1 MWWSCWCRPLCRA
14 PHRSGSCWIFCLS
27 PEPLHSKLS
36 ADFCL
41 ETPTWT
47 DRSELQSFLW
57 KHRKAFVILVFKIPH
72 YQYIVK
78 ELVYFLTSN
87 IYLFNFT
94 NRSSILSPY
103 MLLLSNR
110 NIFIIFYRKK
120 KSELSTSISYLLK
133 QTNYEFTTVDINL
146 HNGICWKTESI
157 PVGWDSPRRG

>member
-1 MWWSCWCRPLCRA
+1 METQKGLCY
-14 PHRSGSCWIFCLS
+14 LS
-27 PEPLHSKLS
+27 IQHTSLS
-36 ADFCL
+36 N
-41 ETPTWT
+41 E
-47 DRSELQSFLW
+47 
-57 KHRKAFVILVFKIPH
+57 
-72 YQYIVK
+72 YIVK

-110 NIFIIFYRKK
+110 NIFIIFNIKK
-120 KSELSTSISYLLK
+120 KPELSTSIYYLLK

-157 PVGWDSPRRG
+157 PVG